1 MLERSTRNEGTT
13 APPLGRRQA
22 LFFALVGLSLIGL
35 VWLCVVALSVDG
47 FGPLDCV
54 LVALFAVTLPW
65 TVISFW
71 NATIG
76 LLIMRFARD
85 PVVAVIPIA
94 GRVRGDEP
102 ITASTAILVCI
113 RNEPPARV
121 TRCLA
126 PMMKGLAEPGIG
138 ERFHLYILSDT
149 SDPTIASAEEECFA
163 ALAQSWRGR
172 IAVTYRRRAHNAGF
186 KAGNIRD
193 FCDRWG
199 SQHDFALVLD
209 ADSVMTADAVLRLVR
224 IMQVAPQLG
233 ILQSLVIGMP
243 SMSAF
248 ARLFQFGM
256 RLSMRSYTIGSAWW
270 QGDCGPYWGHN
281 AIIRLAPFMTHC
293 HLPVLSESALVSG
306 HVLSHDQVE
315 AVLMRRAGYEVRVL
329 PEEGG
334 SFEQNPPTLTEFIR
348 RDLRWCQGNMQ
359 YWHFLLMPGLEPVSR
374 YQLSFAILM
383 FLGSPA
389 WIGLLV
395 LGTGAVAF
403 AGSPN
408 AFIRPGA
415 GMALFATVLIMWFAP
430 NIATAIDVLARRQ
443 LRTAFGGGIRF
454 TLSALA
460 QTIFVLLLL
469 PIMWFGHTLFLAR
482 LLLGRSVG
490 WTAQA
495 REDHEVP
502 LWLAARQLWPQ
513 TLLGLWT
520 LAVLGRTVPAAIPY
534 ALFIAGG
541 LAVSIPFAVL
551 TASPGLGRA
560 LVRVGFCRLPEET
573 AAPAELAALSLPAIA
588 ISVAAAA
595 RSLTWRERMRAFG
608 GVLRSLRIYYLD
620 RNRSAAMVSLYGAF
634 VKSGDLVFDVGAHVG
649 DRVAVFRKLG
659 ARVVAVEPQ
668 PAIIKVL
675 RLLYGRDR
683 AVAIEPQ
690 AVGRGA
696 GTVNLKLNLANP
708 TVSTASQAFVQAAD
722 GAAGWEG
729 QAWTRTVQ
737 VPITTLDDL
746 IARHGMP
753 AFIKIDVE
761 GFEAEAL
768 AGLTCA
774 VPALSFEFTTIQRD
788 VAAACIARCSALG
801 YASFNA
807 ALGESQTFVHPG
819 WRTRY
824 EIAAWLEALPEA
836 ANSGDI
842 YAMLP

>member
-1 MLERSTRNEGTT
+1 V
-13 APPLGRRQA
+13 PLGRRQA
-22 LFFALVGLSLIGL
+22 LFFTLVGLSLIGL
-35 VWLCVVALSVDG
+35 LWLCVVALSVG
-47 FGPLDCV
+47 AFGALDWI

-121 TRCLA
+121 IRCLA
-126 PMMKGLAEPGIG
+126 PMMGGLAAPGVG
-138 ERFHLYILSDT
+138 ERFHLYVLSDT
-149 SDPTIASAEEECFA
+149 SDPTIAAAEEECFA
-163 ALAQSWRGR
+163 SLANAWRDR

-209 ADSVMTADAVLRLVR
+209 ADSVMTASAVLRLVR
-224 IMQVAPQLG
+224 IMQVAPRLG

-243 SMSAF
+243 STSAF

-281 AIIRLAPFMTHC
+281 AIVRLAPFMAHC

-334 SFEQNPPTLTEFIR
+334 SFEQNPPTLIEFIR

-359 YWHFLLMPGLEPVSR
+359 YWHFLVMPGLKPVSR

-389 WIGLLV
+389 WMGLLV
-395 LGTGAVAF
+395 LGTAAVAL
-403 AGSPN
+403 AGSPD

-415 GMALFATVLIMWFAP
+415 GMALFVTVLIMWFAP
-430 NIATAIDVLARRQ
+430 NIATAIDVLARPQ
-443 LRTAFGGGIRF
+443 LRSAFGGGIRF
-454 TLSALA
+454 TLSAVA

-495 REDHEVP
+495 RDDHEVP

-520 LAVLGRTVPAAIPY
+520 MAVLGSTVPAAIPY

-551 TASPGLGRA
+551 TAAPGLGRA

-573 AAPAELAALSLPAIA
+573 ARPAELAAQDLPAIE
-588 ISVAAAA
+588 ISTAAAA
-595 RSLTWRERMRAFG
+595 KRLTLRERLSTAG

-620 RNRSAAMVSLYGAF
+620 RRRSAAMVSLYGAF

-675 RLLYGRDR
+675 RVLYGRDR

-690 AVGRGA
+690 AVGRRS

-708 TVSTASQAFVQAAD
+708 TVSTASPAFVQAAD

-729 QAWTRTVQ
+729 QAWTRTIQ
-737 VPITTLDDL
+737 VPVTTLDEL
-746 IARHGMP
+746 VERHGMP
-753 AFIKIDVE
+753 VFIKIDVE

-768 AGLTCA
+768 AGLACA

-788 VAAACIARCSALG
+788 VAAACIERCSALG

-819 WRTRY
+819 WRTGR